1 MKSMSNFNIK
11 FFFTLIC
18 GCFFSTCEKD
28 DICISSVEESPDL
41 VILLLD
47 HQNSEIRKSPL
58 GFIIKP
64 IGNDKEIEISSDDS
78 LALPLNLQ
86 EKVTQFEFIQNSGS
100 ENENI
105 DTLQI
110 NYDRIDKFINRA
122 CGYRANYILKPPSA
136 IILNSGNNWI
146 KGFIILK
153 DTVSDEKAAH
163 LGILH

>member
-1 MKSMSNFNIK
+1 MFLFYLWKRWYLYFKCGRVPWFSNTASRSSKSWNK
-11 FFFTLIC
+11 
-18 GCFFSTCEKD
+18 K
-28 DICISSVEESPDL
+28 ISPW
-41 VILLLD
+41 I
-47 HQNSEIRKSPL
+47 
-58 GFIIKP
+58 IIKP
-64 IGNDKEIEISSDDS
+64 IGNDKEIQKGGDES
-78 LALPLNLQ
+78 LALPLDLQ
-86 EKVTQFEFIQNSGS
+86 EIVTQFEFIQNSGS

-110 NYDRIDKFINRA
+110 NYGRIDKFINRA
-122 CGYRANYILKPPSA
+122 CGYRANFILEPLSA

>member
-1 MKSMSNFNIK
+1 MIF
-11 FFFTLIC
+11 
-18 GCFFSTCEKD
+18 GCFFFTCEKD

-47 HQNSEIRKSPL
+47 NQNPKIRKSPS

-64 IGNDKEIEISSDDS
+64 IGNAKEIQKSSDDS
-78 LALPLNLQ
+78 LALPLNFQ
-86 EKVTQFEFIQNSGS
+86 EKLTQFEFIQNSGS

-122 CGYRANYILKPPSA
+122 CGYRANFILRKPPV
-136 IILNSGNNWI
+136 IILNSKNNWI
-146 KGFIILK
+146 RGFIILK

>member
-1 MKSMSNFNIK
+1 MSNFNIK
-11 FFFTLIC
+11 LLFTLVIGYFFF
-18 GCFFSTCEKD
+18 SCEKD
-28 DICISSVEESPDL
+28 DICLSDIEESPDL

-47 HQNSEIRKSPL
+47 HQNPEIRKSPL
-58 GFIIKP
+58 EFIIKP
-64 IGNDKEIEISSDDS
+64 IGIDKEIQKSSDDS
-78 LALPLNLQ
+78 LALPLNFQ

-122 CGYRANYILKPPSA
+122 CGYRANFILRKPPV
-136 IILNSGNNWI
+136 IILNSKNNWI
-146 KGFIILK
+146 RGFIILK